1 MPSSLPRWPAGSDS
15 LVGRPLPTVSLFAS
29 GGGLPRLVDG
39 SATTLDISR
48 PAQRSLALRPAWSPG
63 RLAARCLEAFDGF
76 VTSTA
81 APIATGWSDPVA
93 GWELHPLK
101 KHGRT
106 ASVPQDFTR
115 PVARPT
121 VSVSA
126 WLALADWFQHFQR
139 RVHGG
144 DLCGTPHDRQSPP
157 ISRQGRSTA
166 LGPDCLDPLADAASD
181 PSSQADSDRASPP
194 ARVLT
199 RRREGGRP

>member
-1 MPSSLPRWPAGSDS
+1 M
-15 LVGRPLPTVSLFAS
+15 GRSIPTVSVRPQRRRPSPFPVQGRRPHWS
-29 GGGLPRLVDG
+29 FRGLLDVHACYG
-39 SATTLDISR
+39 LSARRAAKR
-48 PAQRSLALRPAWSPG
+48 PV
-63 RLAARCLEAFDGF
+63 CLEGSDGC
-76 VTSTA
+76 VPSTA